1 VAAMFEIKIKSV
13 SRFLPVLLLLF
24 WALPLSATEPSGENP
39 VMAVAEKMEAAFKEV
54 KDYTCDIE
62 QIFFKNG
69 VEEERRHFTFYFKR
83 EKKIRVD
90 FSSPH
95 SGMTVLYQGNAE
107 ELTVIPLRFLPFIRL
122 HYSVDDPR
130 VRTPAGQRVS
140 QSDIGYFIEFFIRS
154 LKTVQQGEADY
165 REEGNRITFQF
176 RALDFTKG
184 TSVEKYRVT
193 LLRMNWLPV
202 RIERYTPEGKP
213 IEIDIIQNYRI
224 NTHLEDTLFAP

>member
-1 VAAMFEIKIKSV
+1 MAEMFEIKIKSI

-24 WALPLSATEPSGENP
+24 WVLPLSATEPSKENRIL
-39 VMAVAEKMEAAFKEV
+39 AVAEKMEAAFKEV

-140 QSDIGYFIEFFIRS
+140 QSDIGYFIEFFFRS
-154 LKTVQQGEADY
+154 LKTVQQGEAEY

>member
-1 VAAMFEIKIKSV
+1 MFEIKIKSI

-24 WALPLSATEPSGENP
+24 WALPLSATEPSGESP
-39 VMAVAEKMEAAFKEV
+39 VMAVAEKMEAAFKGV

-62 QIFFKNG
+62 QVFFKNG

-107 ELTVIPLRFLPFIRL
+107 AVTVIPLRFLPFIRL
-122 HYSVDDPR
+122 HYPVDDPR

-140 QSDIGYFIEFFIRS
+140 QSDIGYFIEFLFRS
-154 LKTVQQGEADY
+154 LKTVQQGEAEY

-202 RIERYTPEGKP
+202 RIERYTQEGKS

-224 NTHLEDTLFAP
+224 NTGLEDNFFVP